1 VGQGCRPGPALSVWG
16 RMGHPGGM
24 SVVDA
29 LSALLLLC
37 VLTAAGVKSEAQ
49 AMSGKMSLDHNL
61 PMDGRLPVLTHWR
74 KGRK

>member
-1 VGQGCRPGPALSVWG
+1 
-16 RMGHPGGM
+16 M